1 MRYEILEKLD
11 QFFSVK
17 EHLERLDEGLKQ
29 LKDERKSSLE
39 TLERL
44 TDELKDVLKKGERM
58 LTPNLLFI
66 FMLCVAAVALIY
78 TK

>member
-17 EHLERLDEGLKQ
+17 GHLERLDEGLRQ

-44 TDELKDVLKKGERM
+44 TDELKDVLKKEKE
-58 LTPNLLFI
+58 
-66 FMLCVAAVALIY
+66 C
-78 TK
+78 

>member
-17 EHLERLDEGLKQ
+17 EHLERLDERLKQ

-39 TLERL
+39 TLDRL
-44 TDELKDVLKKGERM
+44 TDELKDVLKKEKE
-58 LTPNLLFI
+58 
-66 FMLCVAAVALIY
+66 C
-78 TK
+78 

>member
-17 EHLERLDEGLKQ
+17 EHLERLDESLKE

-44 TDELKDVLKKGERM
+44 TDELKDILKKEKE
-58 LTPNLLFI
+58 
-66 FMLCVAAVALIY
+66 C
-78 TK
+78 

>member
-17 EHLERLDEGLKQ
+17 EHLERLDEGLNQ

-44 TDELKDVLKKGERM
+44 TDELKDVLKKEKE
-58 LTPNLLFI
+58 
-66 FMLCVAAVALIY
+66 C
-78 TK
+78 

>member
-17 EHLERLDEGLKQ
+17 EHLGRLDEGLRQ

-44 TDELKDVLKKGERM
+44 TDELKDVLKKEKE
-58 LTPNLLFI
+58 
-66 FMLCVAAVALIY
+66 C
-78 TK
+78 

>member
-1 MRYEILEKLD
+1 MRYEILEQRD

-17 EHLERLDEGLKQ
+17 EHLEGLDEGLKQ

-44 TDELKDVLKKGERM
+44 TDELKDVLKKEKE
-58 LTPNLLFI
+58 
-66 FMLCVAAVALIY
+66 C
-78 TK
+78 

>member
-11 QFFSVK
+11 QFSSVK

-44 TDELKDVLKKGERM
+44 TDELKDVLKKEKE
-58 LTPNLLFI
+58 
-66 FMLCVAAVALIY
+66 C
-78 TK
+78 

>member
-17 EHLERLDEGLKQ
+17 ENLERLDEGLRQ

-44 TDELKDVLKKGERM
+44 TDELKDVLKKEKE
-58 LTPNLLFI
+58 
-66 FMLCVAAVALIY
+66 C
-78 TK
+78 

>member
-17 EHLERLDEGLKQ
+17 EHLERLDESLKD
-29 LKDERKSSLE
+29 LKDERKRSLE

-44 TDELKDVLKKGERM
+44 TNELKEVLKKERE
-58 LTPNLLFI
+58 
-66 FMLCVAAVALIY
+66 CE
-78 TK
+78 

>member
-17 EHLERLDEGLKQ
+17 EHLERLDESLKE
-29 LKDERKSSLE
+29 LKDERKRSLE

-44 TDELKDVLKKGERM
+44 TNELKEVLKKERERE
-58 LTPNLLFI
+58 
-66 FMLCVAAVALIY
+66 
-78 TK
+78 